1 MKITRSLIIA
11 ATIVLALSCHKGGQQ
26 VKEIKDKELTL
37 QVSPLKDNDAEALNY
52 KARLTFDKQA
62 AAGMTREVIN
72 KYYYKMDSCF
82 YIKSGNGKQ
91 YADLVQPVANGV
103 SGSYEYLVEFASG
116 PAVTGDSINMVY
128 QDRYTSHKQYQL
140 TISKK

>member
-1 MKITRSLIIA
+1 MRVTRAILIA
-11 ATIVLALSCHKGGQQ
+11 AAIVLAFSCHKAGQQ
-26 VKEIKDKELTL
+26 VKEIKDKEFTL

-82 YIKSGNGKQ
+82 YIKNGNGKQ

-103 SGSYEYLVEFASG
+103 SGSYEYLVEFASD